1 MHRTYERG
9 AAGLT
14 NATIMPQKL
23 EQHAEAVQ
31 QQQLSNLQVAVA
43 KLVELPVTDLAER
56 VRNEML
62 DNAALEEA
70 DGRDGGEDAFAD
82 GCETDAYGGGSD
94 NDGGDDM
101 EGGEEVGGGADTAA
115 DDPETAIER
124 DAEDPYEGADYGG
137 EADAMGDYLS
147 ADDAPD
153 YLVQRAEGETE
164 RREAPLS
171 SGMSFYEDLKSQIGE
186 RDLTEHEG
194 EVMEYLV
201 GSLDADGFLRKD
213 DATLSDELAIYRGVQ
228 TTPEEVARLVAV
240 LQTFEPRG
248 VGARSLR
255 ECMRIQLSDPDRRT
269 PYTQMALAVV
279 DKYFKDFAAKRWDVV
294 RRRLGAD
301 EETFAHVLHELTHV
315 NPLPGTA
322 LGETAAATSPAVVP
336 DFLVEVRADGEAVVT
351 LNSGDVPELRVSRAF
366 RESISQYVARR
377 GKLTREQ
384 RDAYVYARGKVE
396 AAQSFIN
403 LLSRRNQT
411 LLAVMR
417 AIVRLQR
424 SFFDEDD
431 EDLLR
436 PLALKDVAA
445 LAGVDISTV
454 SRVTSSKYVQTGYG
468 VYPLKFFFSS
478 QFTASDGEEL
488 SARKVRAVLRSL
500 VEGEDKRRPY
510 SDDALAAMLKERG
523 FAVARRTVAKYRD
536 AMGFPTA
543 RLRKEV

>member
-1 MHRTYERG
+1 
-9 AAGLT
+9 
-14 NATIMPQKL
+14 MPQKL
-23 EQHAEAVQ
+23 EQHTEAVQ

-70 DGRDGGEDAFAD
+70 DERESGEDA
-82 GCETDAYGGGSD
+82 
-94 NDGGDDM
+94 
-101 EGGEEVGGGADTAA
+101 
-115 DDPETAIER
+115 
-124 DAEDPYEGADYGG
+124 YEGADREDDGYGDGADNGGDDDLGGGDDAANDGDGNGVEPDMEDPYGG
-137 EADAMGDYLS
+137 TDYGDEADAMGDYLS

-164 RREAPLS
+164 RREVPLS
-171 SGMSFYEDLKSQIGE
+171 GGLSFYEDLKSQIGE
-186 RDLTEHEG
+186 RDLTEHES

-213 DATLSDELAIYRGVQ
+213 DATLADELAIYRGVQ
-228 TTPEEVARLVAV
+228 TTADEVARLVGV

-255 ECMRIQLSDPDRRT
+255 ECMRIQLSDPERRT
-269 PYTQMALAVV
+269 PYTQMALTVV
-279 DKYFKDFAAKRWDVV
+279 DKYFKDFAAKHWDAV
-294 RRRLGAD
+294 RRRLGVD
-301 EETFAHVLHELTHV
+301 EETFSHVLHELTHV

-336 DFLVEVRADGEAVVT
+336 DFYVEVRADGEAVVT
-351 LNSGDVPELRVSRAF
+351 LNSGEVPELRVSRAF
-366 RESISQYVARR
+366 RESISQYAARR

-424 SFFDEDD
+424 PFFDEDD

-445 LAGVDISTV
+445 LAGVDISTA
-454 SRVTSSKYVQTGYG
+454 SRVTSSKYVQTSYG
-468 VYPLKFFFSS
+468 LYPIKFFFSS

-488 SARKVRAVLRSL
+488 SARKVRAELRSL
-500 VEGEDKRRPY
+500 IEGEDKRKPY

-543 RLRKEV
+543 RLRKEA

>member
-1 MHRTYERG
+1 MHRTCERG

-94 NDGGDDM
+94 NDGGDGM

-366 RESISQYVARR
+366 RESISQ
-377 GKLTREQ
+377 
-384 RDAYVYARGKVE
+384 
-396 AAQSFIN
+396 
-403 LLSRRNQT
+403 
-411 LLAVMR
+411 
-417 AIVRLQR
+417 
-424 SFFDEDD
+424 
-431 EDLLR
+431 
-436 PLALKDVAA
+436 
-445 LAGVDISTV
+445 
-454 SRVTSSKYVQTGYG
+454 
-468 VYPLKFFFSS
+468 
-478 QFTASDGEEL
+478 
-488 SARKVRAVLRSL
+488 
-500 VEGEDKRRPY
+500 
-510 SDDALAAMLKERG
+510 
-523 FAVARRTVAKYRD
+523 
-536 AMGFPTA
+536 
-543 RLRKEV
+543 

>member
-1 MHRTYERG
+1 M
-9 AAGLT
+9 A
-14 NATIMPQKL
+14 QKL
-23 EQHAEAVQ
+23 EQHAEGVQ

-70 DGRDGGEDAFAD
+70 DGRNGADDADASCEDFGPDAENAEAD
-82 GCETDAYGGGSD
+82 GADGQDGTQNEEEEPRPETDDAYD
-94 NDGGDDM
+94 EYGD
-101 EGGEEVGGGADTAA
+101 
-115 DDPETAIER
+115 
-124 DAEDPYEGADYGG
+124 
-137 EADAMGDYLS
+137 EADALGDYLS
-147 ADDAPD
+147 ADDTPD
-153 YLVQRAEGETE
+153 YLLRRAESESE

-171 SGMSFYEDLKSQIGE
+171 GGMSFYESLCAQIGE
-186 RDLTEHEG
+186 RDLTAHER

-213 DATLSDELAIYRGVQ
+213 DAALADEMAIYRGVD
-228 TTPEEVARLVAV
+228 TTPEEVARLVGV

-248 VGARSLR
+248 VGARTLR
-255 ECMRIQLSDPDRRT
+255 ECMRIQLSDPERRT
-269 PYTQMALAVV
+269 RYTQLALAVV
-279 DKYFKDFAAKRWDVV
+279 DKYFKDFAAKRWDEV
-294 RRRLGAD
+294 RRRLGVD
-301 EETFAHVLHELTHV
+301 EDTFAGVLRELTHV

-322 LGETAAATSPAVVP
+322 LGESAAAAAPAVVP
-336 DFLVEVRADGEAVVT
+336 DFHVEVRADGEAVVT
-351 LNSGDVPELRVSRAF
+351 LDNGDVPELRVSRAF
-366 RESISQYVARR
+366 RDSVAQYAARR
-377 GKLTREQ
+377 AKLSREQ
-384 RDAYVYARGKVE
+384 RDAYVYARQKVE

-424 SFFDEDD
+424 PFFDEDD

-445 LAGVDISTV
+445 LAGVDISTA
-454 SRVTSSKYVQTGYG
+454 SRVTSSKYVQTRYG
-468 VYPLKFFFSS
+468 LYPLKFFFSS

-488 SARKVRAVLRSL
+488 SARKVKAALRGL
-500 VEGEDKRRPY
+500 IEGEDKRRPY
-510 SDDALAAMLKERG
+510 SDDALAAKLKEQG

-536 AMGFPTA
+536 GMGFPTA
-543 RLRKEV
+543 RLRRGV